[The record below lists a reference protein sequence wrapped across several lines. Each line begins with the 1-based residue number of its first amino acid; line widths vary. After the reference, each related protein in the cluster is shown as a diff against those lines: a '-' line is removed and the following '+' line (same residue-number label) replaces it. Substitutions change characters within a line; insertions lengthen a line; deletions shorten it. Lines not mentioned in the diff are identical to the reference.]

1 MYIDIQSVVCL
12 MHLLNQLHNIIR
24 FICRLVLE
32 TLKGTEKERT
42 CYRMIGGVLVQRT
55 VAEILPTL
63 ENSVQQVVLPISH
76 PTGT

>member
-1 MYIDIQSVVCL
+1 M
-12 MHLLNQLHNIIR
+12 

-55 VAEILPTL
+55 VGEILPTL
-63 ENSVQQVVLPISH
+63 ENSVQQVVLSISY

>member
-12 MHLLNQLHNIIR
+12 MHLLNQLHNIIM
-24 FICRLVLE
+24 FTCRLVLE

>member
-12 MHLLNQLHNIIR
+12 MHLLNQLHNIIM

-55 VAEILPTL
+55 VGEILPTL
-63 ENSVQQVVLPISH
+63 ENSVQQVVLSISY
-76 PTGT
+76 PTGA

>member
-12 MHLLNQLHNIIR
+12 MHLLSQLHYIIM

-55 VAEILPTL
+55 VGEILPTL
-63 ENSVQQVVLPISH
+63 ENSVQQVVLSTSY
-76 PTGT
+76 PTRT

>member
-12 MHLLNQLHNIIR
+12 MHLLNQLHNIIM